1 MVFKK
6 VKVVKCL
13 IYHGP
18 SWISFKNFI
27 SKNCLLFELLFIDC
41 EFCFRRFPQH
51 IPNSPLN
58 HFIAITAIQMP
69 ELNIN
74 SVWAI

>member
-1 MVFKK
+1 MRVGVKK

-13 IYHGP
+13 IYPGP

-41 EFCFRRFPQH
+41 EFCFRRFP
-51 IPNSPLN
+51 
-58 HFIAITAIQMP
+58 
-69 ELNIN
+69 
-74 SVWAI
+74 